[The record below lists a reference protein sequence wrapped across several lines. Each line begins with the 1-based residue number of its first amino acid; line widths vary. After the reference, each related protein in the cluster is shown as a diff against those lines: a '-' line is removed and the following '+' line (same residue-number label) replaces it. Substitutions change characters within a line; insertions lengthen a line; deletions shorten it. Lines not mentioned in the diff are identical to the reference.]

1 MFKIIEEQ
9 KELTKKFK
17 DMEFD
22 FYEQGDWIVE
32 NYLCFGH
39 FQIDNKWYLAIENL
53 ESNILVNVKRDY
65 VKEVLG
71 IYENQLLDLLKNNKI
86 QIIGKPKLI
95 QYNTEEDFEITS
107 YILKEKIIYEKV
119 IYDITF
125 LHYGSFNQILSI
137 SRFRF

>member
-9 KELTKKFK
+9 KELTKKFE
-17 DMEFD
+17 DIEFD

-39 FQIDNKWYLAIENL
+39 FQIDNKWYLVIENL
-53 ESNILVNVKRDY
+53 ESNMFVNVKRDY

-137 SRFRF
+137 SRFMF

>member
-9 KELTKKFK
+9 KELTKKFE
-17 DMEFD
+17 DIEFD

-39 FQIDNKWYLAIENL
+39 FQIDNKWYLVIENL
-53 ESNILVNVKRDY
+53 ESNMFVNVKRDY

-95 QYNTEEDFEITS
+95 QYNTEEDFEIKS
-107 YILKEKIIYEKV
+107 YMLKEKIVYEKV

-125 LHYGSFNQILSI
+125 LHYGCFNQILSV
-137 SRFRF
+137 SRF